1 MLQGVVLGML
11 PRVVG
16 LGKMVTMHKKF
27 QKRKTTMEL
36 TRMQKMELTMEMVS
50 KTNSMCIYSPTT
62 LRRVQ
67 IMAKTS
73 TNIT

>member
-16 LGKMVTMHKKF
+16 LGKMATMRKKF

-50 KTNSMCIYSPTT
+50 KTNSMCIYYNW
-62 LRRVQ
+62 
-67 IMAKTS
+67 
-73 TNIT
+73 NIDYCKDSLLC